1 MRKLIV
7 SLNITLDGF
16 VAAEDESLNWHS
28 RYWTDEIAET
38 TTELLSRADTIL
50 LGKNTYQAMAAYWPF
65 QAKCMDFP
73 RTDIAYA
80 DMMNN
85 YQKVVLSSTM
95 TTVWWNNSLLLK
107 GNLKQA
113 IESLKKQGGR
123 DILTYGSISV
133 VKKLVAVNL
142 VDEYQLWVHPV
153 ILGNGKPLFER
164 LKKNIFLKLVSQKVF
179 SSGVMLIVYQSHINH

>member
-16 VAAEDESLNWHS
+16 VAADDESLDWHS
-28 RYWTDEIAET
+28 PYWTDEIAET

-65 QAKCMDFP
+65 QVKCMNFP

-85 YQKVVLSSTM
+85 HQKVVLSSTM
-95 TTVWWNNSLLLK
+95 TAVWWNNSLLLK

-113 IESLKKQGGR
+113 IESLKRQHGR

-133 VKKLVAVNL
+133 VKRLAAVNL

-153 ILGNGKPLFER
+153 ILGTGKPLFNG
-164 LKKNIFLKLVSQKVF
+164 LKNSMFLKLVSQKVF
-179 SSGVMLIVYQSHINH
+179 SSGVVLMVYQSGN

>member
-113 IESLKKQGGR
+113 IESLKKKGGR

>member
-7 SLNITLDGF
+7 SLNISLDGY
-16 VAAEDESLNWHS
+16 VAADDESLDWHS
-28 RYWTDEIAET
+28 PYWTDEIAET
-38 TTELLSRADTIL
+38 TTELLSQADTIL

-65 QAKCMDFP
+65 QAMCMNFP

-95 TTVWWNNSLLLK
+95 TAVWWNNSLLLK

-113 IESLKKQGGR
+113 IESLKRQHGR

-133 VKKLVAVNL
+133 VKRLADVNL
-142 VDEYQLWVHPV
+142 IDEYQLWVHPV
-153 ILGNGKPLFER
+153 ILGNGRPLFTG
-164 LKKNIFLKLVSQKVF
+164 LKNNISLKLISQKVF
-179 SSGVMLIVYQSHINH
+179 SSGVVLMVYQSDN

>member
-16 VAAEDESLNWHS
+16 VAAEDEGLDWHYQ
-28 RYWTDEIAET
+28 YWTDEIAET
-38 TTELLSRADTIL
+38 ATELLSYADTIL

-65 QAKCMDFP
+65 QARCMNFP

-85 YQKVVLSSTM
+85 HQKAVLSSTM

-113 IESLKKQGGR
+113 IENLKRQHGR

-133 VKKLVAVNL
+133 VKRLAAVNL
-142 VDEYQLWVHPV
+142 IDEYQFWVHPV
-153 ILGNGKPLFER
+153 ILGNGRPLFNG
-164 LKKNIFLKLVSQKVF
+164 LKNNVPLKLVSQKVF
-179 SSGVMLIVYQSHINH
+179 SSGVILMVYQALN

>member
-16 VAAEDESLNWHS
+16 VAAEDEGLDWHYQ
-28 RYWTDEIAET
+28 YWTDEIAET

-65 QAKCMDFP
+65 QAKCMNFP

-85 YQKVVLSSTM
+85 YLKVVMSSTM
-95 TTVWWNNSLLLK
+95 TSVWWNNSLLLK
-107 GNLKQA
+107 GNLKKA
-113 IESLKKQGGR
+113 VEHLKKQHGR

-133 VKKLVAVNL
+133 VKKLVTANL
-142 VDEYQLWVHPV
+142 VDEYQFWIHPV
-153 ILGNGKPLFER
+153 ILGNGKALF
-164 LKKNIFLKLVSQKVF
+164 KGGKNTLPLKLVLKKVF
-179 SSGVMLIVYQSHINH
+179 SSGVILMVYQSPN

>member
-7 SLNITLDGF
+7 SLNVTVDGF
-16 VAAEDESLNWHS
+16 VAADDESLDWHPP
-28 RYWTDEIAET
+28 YWTDEIAET
-38 TTELLSRADTIL
+38 TAELLSRADTIL

-65 QAKCMDFP
+65 QAKSMNFP

-95 TTVWWNNSLLLK
+95 NAVWWNNSLLLK
-107 GNLKQA
+107 GNLQKEIA
-113 IESLKKQGGR
+113 RLKKQHGR
-123 DILTYGSISV
+123 DILTYGSVSL

-142 VDEYQLWVHPV
+142 VDEYQFWVHPV
-153 ILGNGKPLFER
+153 ILGHGKPLFNK
-164 LKKNIFLKLVSQKVF
+164 LKNNMSLKLVGQKVF
-179 SSGVMLIVYQSHINH
+179 SSGVVLMVYQTHN

>member
-16 VAAEDESLNWHS
+16 VAAEDEGLDWHYK
-28 RYWTDEIAET
+28 YWTDDIAET
-38 TTELLSRADTIL
+38 TTELLSHADTIL
-50 LGKNTYQAMAAYWPF
+50 LGKNTYQAMATYWPF
-65 QAKCMDFP
+65 QAKCMNFP

-85 YQKVVLSSTM
+85 YQKVVVSSTM
-95 TTVWWNNSLLLK
+95 TGVWWNNSLLLN

-113 IESLKKQGGR
+113 VENLKNQHGR

-133 VKKLVAVNL
+133 VNKLAAVNL
-142 VDEYQLWVHPV
+142 VDEYQFWVHPV
-153 ILGNGKPLFER
+153 ILGNGRPLFIR
-164 LKKNIFLKLVSQKVF
+164 KKNTILLKLVSQKVF
-179 SSGVMLIVYQSHINH
+179 SSGVMLMIYRAHH

>member
-16 VAAEDESLNWHS
+16 IAAEDEGLDWHYK
-28 RYWTDEIAET
+28 YWTDEIAET
-38 TTELLSRADTIL
+38 TTELLSQADTIL

-65 QAKCMDFP
+65 QAKCMNFP

-80 DMMNN
+80 DMMNS

-95 TTVWWNNSLLLK
+95 TAVWWNNSLLLN
-107 GNLKQA
+107 GNLKRA
-113 IESLKKQGGR
+113 VENLKNQHGR

-133 VKKLVAVNL
+133 VDKLATVNL
-142 VDEYQLWVHPV
+142 VDEYQFWVHPV
-153 ILGNGKPLFER
+153 ILGNGRPLFIR
-164 LKKNIFLKLVSQKVF
+164 KKKSILLKLVSQKVF
-179 SSGVMLIVYQSHINH
+179 SSGVMLMIYRAQH